1 MKIRENTGIC
11 IFGIRPLC
19 GGVNL
24 PKWTSFYKSLVK
36 IVYNPGEKTQNV
48 RNFQTKKK
56 KKKCPPKIWSV
67 GGWGGVGQCPPKCFI
82 YLPSS
87 ERRKIAWAQ
96 TLKYNADTK
105 CAVWCRTY
113 QIRGENLKDEC
124 ASRAHTSLRKR
135 GVGPMSASM
144 CLKKKMQDQQRSK
157 KREAKNV
164 FRNAAF

>member
-56 KKKCPPKIWSV
+56 KKKKKMSAKNLV
-67 GGWGGVGQCPPKCFI
+67 RGGVGGG
-82 YLPSS
+82 
-87 ERRKIAWAQ
+87 
-96 TLKYNADTK
+96 
-105 CAVWCRTY
+105 RT
-113 QIRGENLKDEC
+113 
-124 ASRAHTSLRKR
+124 
-135 GVGPMSASM
+135 MSA
-144 CLKKKMQDQQRSK
+144 KMFYIPSQCRLVGKQQRGLGLS
-157 KREAKNV
+157 
-164 FRNAAF
+164 